1 MQQTDQ
7 VVQQMVT
14 RAQNWET
21 AGDKRYIFLRCYSMM
36 SANMAVAIQEG
47 RFAHSSW
54 VATLMLRFADY
65 YFDALEHYDQNPVQA
80 PAVWRQ
86 VHDVARLPDMHV
98 LQNLLLGVNAHIN
111 YDLPLALYDCLHGEW
126 AGLDETTKRSR
137 QNDHE
142 TVNQIIGDTIDA
154 VQDTVVEPLSPTM
167 ALVDRL
173 MGRMDEWL
181 LSQLITA
188 WRHDVWN
195 VALQLLSASDESRRQ
210 TIRQEQE
217 LRVMERAERL
227 LENL

>member
-1 MQQTDQ
+1 
-7 VVQQMVT
+7 MVECAET
-14 RAQNWET
+14 WEKT
-21 AGDKRYIFLRCYSMM
+21 GDRRFIFLRCYSMM
-36 SANMAVAIQEG
+36 SANMLTAIEEG
-47 RFAHSSW
+47 RFANSPW
-54 VATLMLRFADY
+54 VTKLMLRFAEY
-65 YFDALEHYDQNPVQA
+65 YFDALALYDQNQEQT
-80 PAVWRQ
+80 PAIWLQ
-86 VHDVARLPDMHV
+86 VHNAARLPDTHV
-98 LQNLLLGVNAHIN
+98 MQNLLLGVNAHIN
-111 YDLPLALYDCLHGEW
+111 YDLPLALYDCLHHEW
-126 AGLDETTKRSR
+126 ARLDEAQQRSR

-195 VALQLLSASDESRRQ
+195 VALQLLAASDESQRH